1 MNAFVIYC
9 SPAGST
15 KHVAEVI
22 GKTLADLGQAP
33 VMIDLCDTKNAV
45 AVKTRIKEI
54 RQDSVLFIG
63 SPVYAFH
70 AVPPVME
77 FIERLPGNAQRLQR
91 SVCDLG
97 RGDERY
103 CPARNGNDAL

>member
-1 MNAFVIYC
+1 MNEFVIYC

-22 GKTLADLGQAP
+22 GKTVAELGQAP
-33 VMIDLCDTKNAV
+33 VMIDLCDTKSAA

-70 AVPPVME
+70 AVPPVTE
-77 FIERLPGNAQRLQR
+77 FIERLPGNGKGY
-91 SVCDLG
+91 SVPFVTWG
-97 RGDERY
+97 AVTSGI
-103 CPARNGNDAL
+103 ALYEMG